1 MTRARIDSMIEEHEF
16 DDLYE
21 LVSRGNTVFSRDE
34 YPVRENLFYKLVEE
48 GLGAKYEKERLAS
61 IRLIE
66 FLLSDEDHMPHP
78 YYRTH
83 VLKASAAC
91 GHVFLLEAICSKGW
105 HRSEDFG
112 DILLSSCD
120 SLNEA
125 IPVLTWLQKNR
136 KKYFQNIVSKETTSI
151 DIALGDA
158 LSNELIRSAQFI
170 LENKE
175 QLGYENWTPDKIQ
188 IVMSTADEGAT
199 PSLDFLA
206 ELWGYDFVVGIVTEY
221 IKTDD
226 FEPYYL
232 EKTELWL
239 RKQSRTL
246 NKRVI
251 KKHLQKAIEKLDTVK
266 ETLQEGDYLTIVN
279 HMAKAY
285 DACK

>member
-1 MTRARIDSMIEEHEF
+1 MIEEHAF

-34 YPVRENLFYKLVEE
+34 YPSREILFFKLVEE
-48 GLGAKYEKERLAS
+48 GLGANEKERLAS

-66 FLLSDEDHMPHP
+66 FLLSDDMPHQ
-78 YYRTH
+78 YYLTN
-83 VLKASAAC
+83 VLKASAAR
-91 GHVFLLEAICSKGW
+91 GHVFRLEAICSKGW
-105 HRSEDFG
+105 HRLEDFS
-112 DILLSSCD
+112 DILVSSCD

-136 KKYFQNIVSKETTSI
+136 KKYFQNIVSEETTF
-151 DIALGDA
+151 DIALGEA
-158 LSNELIRSAQFI
+158 LKNELIRSAQFI

-175 QLGYENWTPDKIQ
+175 QLGYENWTPDKSQ

-199 PSLDFLA
+199 LSLDYLA

-221 IKTDD
+221 INTDE
-226 FEPYYL
+226 FEPYYF

-239 RKQSRTL
+239 RKQSTTL

-285 DACK
+285 DATNDYS